1 MNCNDVRKY
10 FNAFLDD
17 ELDVEKN
24 IEVLAHLDMC
34 CECSQRMEK
43 ERLLQGRVRETVRG
57 VKAPG
62 YLIENILTSVQE
74 RPDTFILFVK
84 NLFAG
89 KRLVPLAGIAASIIL
104 IVCFYMIPSDL
115 RQNDVIYQAESK
127 YHKYMEQQLDLNILS
142 QDSGKIV
149 EYLREQTNSNIVL
162 PDIKE
167 DVHIIGAALF
177 EVGGIKV
184 PQVFYMYDEKPV
196 SIAIVCNPEHRSEF
210 GNGVDFSKMQKM
222 SIDNKM
228 VYFDE
233 KGYCGRC
240 KITGWKELGNQYVVV
255 SMLNRDE
262 TIKMFKKA

>member
-34 CECSQRMEK
+34 CECGQRIEK
-43 ERLLQGRVRETVRG
+43 ERLLQRRVRETVCG

-62 YLIENILTSVQE
+62 YLMENILASAQE
-74 RPDTFILFVK
+74 RPSTFILFLK

-89 KRLVPLAGIAASIIL
+89 RRLVPLAGIAASIIL
-104 IVCFYMIPSDL
+104 IVCFYMIPGDL

-127 YHKYMEQQLDLNILS
+127 YHKYMEQQLDLDIRS
-142 QDSGKIV
+142 QDPGEIV
-149 EYLREQTNSNIVL
+149 EYLREQTNSNVVL

-167 DVHIIGAALF
+167 EVQLIGATLS
-177 EVGGIKV
+177 EVGGMKV
-184 PQVFYMYDEKPV
+184 SQVFYIYGENPV
-196 SIAIVCNPEHRSEF
+196 SVTILCSPEHKLEF
-210 GNGVDFSKMQKM
+210 GNDINFSEMQKI
-222 SIDNKM
+222 SIDNKV
-228 VYFDE
+228 VYFDD

-240 KITGWKELGNQYVVV
+240 KITGWKESGNQYVAV

-262 TIKMFKKA
+262 MIKMLKKA